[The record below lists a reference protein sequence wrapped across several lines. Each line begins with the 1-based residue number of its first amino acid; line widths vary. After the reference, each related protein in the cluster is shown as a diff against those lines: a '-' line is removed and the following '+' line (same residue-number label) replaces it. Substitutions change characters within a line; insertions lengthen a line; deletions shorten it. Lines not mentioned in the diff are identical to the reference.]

1 MGQRSDEIK
10 KHIDTKRS
18 ELSENLEQL
27 EQRVKNTTDWRVQFD
42 KRPMVMLGV
51 AFGAGLLAS
60 AVIPIR
66 GRSRKSRTSY
76 SGYASTG
83 AGSYPGSSALSQ
95 AYAGSQG
102 SAGSQGYSGSSE
114 GGTWTGSSKQ
124 PSATRR
130 EMRKTWSMLDDI
142 RASLISLG
150 SSRLRDYL
158 GNMIPGFQDHYRR
171 TAESRGSQ
179 SEDRSYSPSYSEPDP
194 SRSSTQPGRRTQ
206 GITGADYSESAS
218 TQASHPIQE
227 TFSTGSRSTTGTE
240 SHTEPKSSSK
250 PKHTR

>member
-42 KRPMVMLGV
+42 KRPMVMVGV
-51 AFGAGLLAS
+51 AFGAGLLA
-60 AVIPIR
+60 ATLIPRR
-66 GRSRKSRTSY
+66 GRSRKSRTSSY
-76 SGYASTG
+76 SGYASSG

-95 AYAGSQG
+95 AY
-102 SAGSQGYSGSSE
+102 AGSQGYSGSSE

-130 EMRKTWSMLDDI
+130 EMRKAWSMLDDI
-142 RASLISLG
+142 RASLIALG
-150 SSRLRDYL
+150 SSRLKGYL
-158 GNMIPGFQDHYRR
+158 GDMIPGFQEHYRH

-179 SEDRSYSPSYSEPDP
+179 QEDRSSSPAYSEPDP
-194 SRSSTQPGRRTQ
+194 SRSSSQQGRRPQ
-206 GITGADYSESAS
+206 GSYPETGHSTPGAS
-218 TQASHPIQE
+218 TQTSHPVQE
-227 TFSTGSRSTTGTE
+227 TFSTGTRPTTGTE

-250 PKHTR
+250 PKPTR